1 MKNIALSLLLFCM
14 VMGNRTFGNTR
25 LHLTN
30 KTDTIK
36 TTTYKVLGKSKNIE
50 SVEIRK
56 SKKTGHIV
64 YITIGK
70 KKLNAINNNSTAYGV
85 VGKSESVEAKSETGP
100 VFDNIE
106 VLNGGYDNIKVD
118 KKSTSQNF
126 YTLTNI
132 NFPLRLRM
140 HAGTEYI
147 DFELKEAGRWDV
159 DIKYKNN

>member
-1 MKNIALSLLLFCM
+1 MI
-14 VMGNRTFGNTR
+14 MGNRTFANPG
-25 LHLTN
+25 LQLII

-36 TTTYKVLGKSKNIE
+36 TSTYKVLEKSKNIE

-56 SKKTGHIV
+56 SKKTGHII
-64 YITIGK
+64 YITIGR
-70 KKLNAINNNSTAYGV
+70 KKLNSANNNSTAYGL

-118 KKSTSQNF
+118 KKSTTQNF

-159 DIKYKNN
+159 DINYKNN